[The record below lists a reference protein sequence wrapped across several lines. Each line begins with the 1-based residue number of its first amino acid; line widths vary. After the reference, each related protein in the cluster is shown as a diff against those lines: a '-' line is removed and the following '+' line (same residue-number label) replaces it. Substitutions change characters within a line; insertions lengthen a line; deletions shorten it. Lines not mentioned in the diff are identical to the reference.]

1 MRPLPLV
8 LASTAFAALALSSL
22 SAHNRHAPPTAAEV
36 TWARAT
42 AKWDIL
48 RRDARAF
55 LPPRPPAPAG
65 VTDLEFSD
73 FFGPIGD
80 RGLELSAKLRA
91 LDGRPVRLVGFM
103 VRQTLPTSGVLLL
116 APQPIQTDE
125 IEYGACDD
133 LPPQVVRVFVPL
145 APGTPVPL
153 TPGPLL
159 LAGRLELGQ
168 HSEPDG
174 RNSFIRM
181 HLDAPALTPLANQHP
196 LVTTTLLPRKFPP
209 SHEIK

>member
-1 MRPLPLV
+1 MRLLPLA
-8 LASTAFAALALSSL
+8 LATAALLPFTFLPAL
-22 SAHNRHAPPTAAEV
+22 AHNRHAPPTAAEIA
-36 TWARAT
+36 WARAA
-42 AKWDIL
+42 AKWELL

-55 LPPRPPAPAG
+55 LPPRPDAPVG

-80 RGLELSAKLRA
+80 RGLEMSAKLSA
-91 LDGRPVRLVGFM
+91 LNGQRVRLVGFM
-103 VRQTLPTSGVLLL
+103 VRQVLSTPGVLLL

-133 LPPQVVRVFVPL
+133 LPPQVVRVFAPL

-159 LAGRLELGQ
+159 LTGRLELGAQ
-168 HSEPDG
+168 AEPDG
-174 RNSFIRM
+174 RNSFIRLR
-181 HLDAPALTPLANQHP
+181 LDSPELTPLNAPLTYHP
-196 LVTTTLLPRKFPP
+196 
-209 SHEIK
+209 